1 LPIEEGVNER
11 AGHAPPEL
19 FSSTDPTMQI
29 TAIET
34 LRVREHANLLWV
46 EVHTD
51 EGIVG
56 LGETFRGAEAVEA
69 YIHSMAAPLLLG
81 QDPLAIARLQRT
93 LLRGYLGFNGS
104 GVETRA
110 ASAID
115 IALWDV
121 FGQATGQPI
130 FQLLGGRCHDR
141 MRTYNTCAGADYNSK
156 KVQRRLIEKGATRV
170 RGRYDDQIAFV
181 ECPDELAQSLVDE
194 GYTAMKIWPFDAAA
208 QATDGQFVSAAQ
220 MKQGLE
226 AFEKIRLAVGDR
238 IEVMCE
244 FHSMWN
250 TTSALAIARELRQYR
265 PFWAED
271 PIKMDS
277 VQALADYR
285 RHAGIP
291 VCGSETLATQNAFRD
306 LLAADALDIVMLDL
320 SWCGGLT
327 EARKIASLAEAY
339 QKPIAP
345 HDCTGPVVLTASL
358 HLAFSAPNAIFQE
371 VVRAFL
377 ATFYRDLVTV
387 LPVVEN
393 GFLAPPTGP
402 GLGTQLAPGVKTR
415 EDAIV
420 RRTAR

>member
-1 LPIEEGVNER
+1 
-11 AGHAPPEL
+11 
-19 FSSTDPTMQI
+19 MKI

-34 LRVREHANLLWV
+34 IRLREHANLLWV

-56 LGETFRGAEAVEA
+56 LGETFRGPEAVEA
-69 YIHSMAAPLLLG
+69 YIHSMAAPLLIG
-81 QDPLAIARLQRT
+81 QDPLEISRLQRT

-121 FGQATGQPI
+121 LGHATGQPI
-130 FQLLGGRCHDR
+130 HQLLGGRCHER
-141 MRTYNTCAGADYNSK
+141 MRVYNTCAGVDYNASK
-156 KVQRRLIEKGATRV
+156 AQRRLVEKGTASV
-170 RGRYDDQIAFV
+170 RGKYDDQVAFI
-181 ECPDELAQSLVDE
+181 ESPAELAQSLIDE
-194 GYTAMKIWPFDAAA
+194 GYTGMKIWPFDAAGA
-208 QATDGQFVSAAQ
+208 VTNGQFVSAAQ

-226 AFEKIRLAVGDR
+226 VFEKIRLAVGDR

-250 TTSALAIARELRQYR
+250 VTSAIAIARELRQYR

-306 LLAADALDIVMLDL
+306 LLAADALDIVMPDL
-320 SWCGGLT
+320 SWCGGIT
-327 EARKIASLAEAY
+327 EARKIAALADAY
-339 QKPIAP
+339 QKPLAP
-345 HDCTGPVVLTASL
+345 HDCTGPVVLMASL

-387 LPVVEN
+387 LPVVEH
-393 GFLAPPTGP
+393 GFIAPPTGP
-402 GLGTQLAPGVKTR
+402 GLGTQLAPDVKKR
-415 EDAIV
+415 EDV
-420 RRTAR
+420 MVQRTTG

>member
-1 LPIEEGVNER
+1 
-11 AGHAPPEL
+11 
-19 FSSTDPTMQI
+19 MKI

-34 LRVREHANLLWV
+34 IRLREHPNLLWV

-51 EGIVG
+51 EGLVG
-56 LGETFRGAEAVEA
+56 LGETFRGPEAVEA
-69 YIHSMAAPLLLG
+69 HIHSLAAPLLIG
-81 QDPLAIARLQRT
+81 QDPLEIARLQRV

-115 IALWDV
+115 IALWDL
-121 FGQATGQPI
+121 FGHATGQPI
-130 FQLLGGRCHDR
+130 YQLLGGRCHDR
-141 MRTYNTCAGADYNSK
+141 MRVYNTCAGSDYNSQK
-156 KVQRRLIEKGATRV
+156 AQRRQIDKGASKL
-170 RGRYDDQIAFV
+170 RGKYDDQIAFV
-181 ECPDELAQSLVDE
+181 ECPDELAQSLLDE
-194 GYTAMKIWPFDAAA
+194 GYTAMKIWPFDQAAA
-208 QATDGQFVSAAQ
+208 ATGGQFVSLQQ

-250 TTSALAIARELRQYR
+250 TTSAIAIARELRQYR

-306 LLAADALDIVMLDL
+306 LLAADALDVVMLDL

-327 EARKIASLAEAY
+327 EARKIASLADAY
-339 QKPIAP
+339 QKPVAP
-345 HDCTGPVVLTASL
+345 HDCTGPVVLMASL
-358 HLAFSAPNAIFQE
+358 HLALSAPNAIFQE

-377 ATFYRDLVTV
+377 ASFYRDLVTV
-387 LPVVEN
+387 LPEVKQ

-402 GLGTQLAPGVKTR
+402 GLGTQLAPGLKKR

-420 RRTAR
+420 RRTAL

>member
-1 LPIEEGVNER
+1 
-11 AGHAPPEL
+11 
-19 FSSTDPTMQI
+19 
-29 TAIET
+29 
-34 LRVREHANLLWV
+34 
-46 EVHTD
+46 
-51 EGIVG
+51 
-56 LGETFRGAEAVEA
+56 
-69 YIHSMAAPLLLG
+69 
-81 QDPLAIARLQRT
+81 
-93 LLRGYLGFNGS
+93 
-104 GVETRA
+104 
-110 ASAID
+110 
-115 IALWDV
+115 V
-121 FGQATGQPI
+121 FGQFTGQPI
-130 FQLLGGRCHDR
+130 HQLLGGRCHER
-141 MRTYNTCAGADYNSK
+141 MRTYNTCAGYDYNSQ
-156 KVQRRLIEKGATRV
+156 KVQRRTIEKGASRV
-170 RGRYDDQIAFV
+170 RGKYDDQVAFI
-181 ECPDELAQSLVDE
+181 ECPDELALSLVEE
-194 GYTAMKIWPFDAAA
+194 GYTAMKIWPFDGAAA
-208 QATDGQFVSAAQ
+208 ATDGQFVSAAQ

-250 TTSALAIARELRQYR
+250 TTSALAIARELKQYK

-306 LLAADALDIVMLDL
+306 LLAADALDVVMLDL
-320 SWCGGLT
+320 SWCGGIT
-327 EARKIASLAEAY
+327 EARKIASLADAY

-345 HDCTGPVVLTASL
+345 HDCTGPVVLMASL

-377 ATFYRDLVTV
+377 ASFYRDLVTV

-393 GFLAPPTGP
+393 GFLAPPIGP
-402 GLGTQLAPGVKTR
+402 GLGTQLAPGLKTR

-420 RRTAR
+420 RRTSR

>member
-1 LPIEEGVNER
+1 
-11 AGHAPPEL
+11 
-19 FSSTDPTMQI
+19 MKI

-34 LRVREHANLLWV
+34 IRLREHPNLLWV
-46 EVHTD
+46 EIATD
-51 EGIVG
+51 EGLVG

-69 YIHSMAAPLLLG
+69 HIHAMAAPLLLG
-81 QDPLAIARLQRT
+81 KDAREIARLQRM

-115 IALWDV
+115 IALWDL
-121 FGQATGQPI
+121 FGHATGQPVY
-130 FQLLGGRCHDR
+130 QLLGGKCHDR
-141 MRTYNTCAGADYNSK
+141 MRVYNTCASADYNAQ
-156 KVQRRLIEKGATRV
+156 KVQRKLVEKGAAKV
-170 RGRYDDQIAFV
+170 RGKYDDQVAFI
-181 ECPDELAQSLVDE
+181 EAPDELAHSLLEE
-194 GYTAMKIWPFDAAA
+194 GYGAMKIWPFDQAAT
-208 QATDGQFVSAAQ
+208 ATDGQFVSAEL

-226 AFEKIRLAVGDR
+226 TFEKIRLAVGDR

-250 TTSALAIARELRQYR
+250 LTSAINIARELKQYR
-265 PFWAED
+265 PFWSED
-271 PIKMDS
+271 PIKMDT
-277 VQALADYR
+277 VQGLADYR

-327 EARKIASLAEAY
+327 EARKIAALADAY
-339 QKPIAP
+339 QKPVAP
-345 HDCTGPVVLTASL
+345 HDCTGPVVLMASL
-358 HLAFSAPNAIFQE
+358 HLALSAPNAIFQE
-371 VVRAFL
+371 VVRSFL

-387 LPVVEN
+387 LPEVKQ
-393 GFLAPPTGP
+393 GFLAPPTGA
-402 GLGTQLAPGVKTR
+402 GLGTSLAPGLKQR

-420 RRTAR
+420 RRAVL

>member
-1 LPIEEGVNER
+1 VK
-11 AGHAPPEL
+11 
-19 FSSTDPTMQI
+19 I
-29 TAIET
+29 TAVET
-34 LRVREHANLLWV
+34 IRLRDYANILWV

-51 EGIVG
+51 QGIVG
-56 LGETFRGAEAVEA
+56 LGETFRGPEPVEA
-69 YIHSMAAPLLLG
+69 YIHSMAAPLLIG
-81 QDPLAIARLQRT
+81 QDPLEISRLQRI

-121 FGQATGQPI
+121 LGHATAQPI
-130 FQLLGGRCHDR
+130 YKLLGGRCHEK
-141 MRTYNTCAGADYNSK
+141 MRVYNTCAGVDYNAQ
-156 KVQRRLIEKGATRV
+156 KVQRRLVEKGAASI
-170 RGRYDDQIAFV
+170 RGKYDDQVAFI
-181 ECPDELAQSLVDE
+181 ESPAELAHSLIDE
-194 GYTAMKIWPFDAAA
+194 GYTAMKIWPFDAAGA
-208 QATDGQFVSAAQ
+208 VTGGQFISAAQ

-226 AFEKIRLAVGDR
+226 VFEKIRLAVGDR

-250 TTSALAIARELRQYR
+250 TTSAIAIARELRQYR

-320 SWCGGLT
+320 SWCGGIT
-327 EARKIASLAEAY
+327 EARKIAALADAY

-345 HDCTGPVVLTASL
+345 HDCTGPVVLIASL

-377 ATFYRDLVTV
+377 ATYYRDLVTV
-387 LPVVEN
+387 LPVVEK

-402 GLGTQLAPGVKTR
+402 GLGTQLHPDIKKR

-420 RRTAR
+420 RRTAS

>member
-1 LPIEEGVNER
+1 
-11 AGHAPPEL
+11 
-19 FSSTDPTMQI
+19 MKI

-34 LRVREHANLLWV
+34 TRLREHPNLLWV
-46 EVHTD
+46 EVLTD
-51 EGIVG
+51 EGLVG
-56 LGETFRGAEAVEA
+56 LGETFRGPEAVEA
-69 YIHSMAAPLLLG
+69 HIHSLVAPLLLG
-81 QDPLAIARLQRT
+81 QNPLEIARLQRA

-115 IALWDV
+115 IALWDL
-121 FGQATGQPI
+121 FGHATGQPI
-130 FQLLGGRCHDR
+130 YQLLGGRCHER
-141 MRTYNTCAGADYNSK
+141 MRVYNTCAGSDYNSQK
-156 KVQRRLIEKGATRV
+156 AQRRQIEKGTSKL
-170 RGRYDDQIAFV
+170 RGKYDDQIAFV
-181 ECPDELAQSLVDE
+181 ECPDELAQSLLEE
-194 GYTAMKIWPFDAAA
+194 GYTAMKIWPFDQAAT
-208 QATDGQFVSAAQ
+208 ATGGQFVSYEQ

-226 AFEKIRLAVGDR
+226 AFEKIRLAVGNR

-250 TTSALAIARELRQYR
+250 TTSAIAIARELRQYR

-327 EARKIASLAEAY
+327 EARKIAALADAY
-339 QKPIAP
+339 QKPVAP
-345 HDCTGPVVLTASL
+345 HDCTGPVVLMASL
-358 HLAFSAPNAIFQE
+358 HLALSAPNAIFQE

-377 ATFYRDLVTV
+377 ASFYRDLVTV
-387 LPVVEN
+387 LPEVN
-393 GFLAPPTGP
+393 QGFLAPPTGP
-402 GLGTQLAPGVKTR
+402 GLGTQLAPGLKKR

-420 RRTAR
+420 RRTVL